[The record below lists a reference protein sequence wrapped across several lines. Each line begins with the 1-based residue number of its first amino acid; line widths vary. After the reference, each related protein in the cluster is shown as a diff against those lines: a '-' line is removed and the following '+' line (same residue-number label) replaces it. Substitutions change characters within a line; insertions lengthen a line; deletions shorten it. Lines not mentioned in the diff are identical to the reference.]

1 MSKPIVAIVGR
12 PNVGKSTLFNQIGKK
27 KVSIVDDMAGVTRDR
42 IYLDA
47 TWLNYE
53 FTLIDTGG
61 IELKSADK
69 MLNSIKIQAKIA
81 VEEADAI
88 IFVVDG
94 RAGLTSADEDI
105 GKMLRGTEK
114 PIIVAVNKIDNV
126 NLEGE
131 LYEFYNLGLGEPIG
145 ISASN
150 ALNLGDLL
158 DAVVKTF
165 PENNSEV
172 RDEDEIRIAVI
183 GRPNVGKSSLVN
195 KLLGEERVIVSDV
208 PGTTRDAIDTHFFL
222 DGTKFTLIDTAGMRK
237 KSKIDE
243 PVERYSVIRSLR
255 AIDRADVVLMLI
267 EAPAGVTE
275 QDKKIAGYAHDSG
288 KGCVIVV
295 NKWDIFPNKH
305 DRSTN
310 RFTDELRERLGFLQY
325 APVVYTSALT
335 GQRVDR
341 VIELVKFVAEQQSMR
356 IQTSILNELIRDSV
370 AINPPPSKK
379 GKSAKKCVS
388 IASRVVPGTSLT
400 ITRSSPSIAL
410 TSEDFPTF
418 GRPITAIRISSSS
431 RVSSSF
437 DGKFFTTASSK
448 SPKFSALLAEMPIG
462 SPKPKL

>member
-27 KVSIVDDMAGVTRDR
+27 KLSIVDDVAGVTRDR
-42 IYLDA
+42 IYMDA
-47 TWLNYE
+47 TWLDKE

-61 IELKSADK
+61 IEIKSADK
-69 MLNSIKIQAKIA
+69 MLNSIKIQAQIA
-81 VEEADAI
+81 IDEADAI

-105 GKMLRGTEK
+105 GKMLRGSKK
-114 PIIVAVNKIDNV
+114 PITLAVNKIDNLK
-126 NLEGE
+126 LEAE

-158 DAVVKTF
+158 DAVIKTF
-165 PENNSEV
+165 PKTEIET

-195 KLLGEERVIVSDV
+195 KLLGEERVIVSDI
-208 PGTTRDAIDTHFFL
+208 PGTTRDAIDTHFFM
-222 DGTKFTLIDTAGMRK
+222 DGTKFTLIDTAGMRR

-267 EAPAGVTE
+267 EAPVGVTE

-310 RFTDELRERLGFLQY
+310 RFTDDLRNRLGFLQY
-325 APVVYTSALT
+325 APVVYVSALT

-341 VIELVKFVAEQQSMR
+341 IIELVKFVAEQQSMR
-356 IQTSILNELIRDSV
+356 IQTSILNELIRDAV
-370 AINPPPSKK
+370 AVNPPPSKK
-379 GKSAKKCVS
+379 GKAAKIFFVTQADICPPRFIIFVNEPELLHFS
-388 IASRVVPGTSLT
+388 YLRFIENRLRESFGFEGTPL
-400 ITRSSPSIAL
+400 
-410 TSEDFPTF
+410 
-418 GRPITAIRISSSS
+418 
-431 RVSSSF
+431 
-437 DGKFFTTASSK
+437 KFFVRKHKVSD
-448 SPKFSALLAEMPIG
+448 
-462 SPKPKL
+462 

>member
-12 PNVGKSTLFNQIGKK
+12 PNVGKSTLFNQIGKRRM
-27 KVSIVDDMAGVTRDR
+27 SIVDDMAGVTRDR
-42 IYLDA
+42 IYMDA
-47 TWLNYE
+47 TWLDRE

-61 IELKSADK
+61 IEIKSADK
-69 MLNSIKIQAKIA
+69 ILTEIRTQAKIA
-81 VEEADAI
+81 VDEADVI

-94 RAGLTSADEDI
+94 RTGLTADDEDVA
-105 GKMLRGTEK
+105 KFLRGADK
-114 PIIVAVNKIDNV
+114 PIVLAVNKIDTPK
-126 NLEGE
+126 LDAET
-131 LYEFYNLGLGEPIG
+131 YEFYNLGLGEPIG

-158 DAVVKTF
+158 DAVIKTF
-165 PENNSEV
+165 PQTSEET

-195 KLLGEERVIVSDV
+195 AMLGEERVIVSDI
-208 PGTTRDAIDTHFFL
+208 PGTTRDAIDTQFFSG
-222 DGTKFTLIDTAGMRK
+222 GTKFTLIDTAGMRR

-288 KGCVIVV
+288 KGCVLVV

-310 RFTDELRERLGFLQY
+310 RFTDELRQRLGFLQY
-325 APVVYTSALT
+325 APVVYVSALT

-341 VIELVKFVAEQQSMR
+341 VTELVKFVAEQQSMR
-356 IQTSILNELIRDSV
+356 IQTSILNELIRDAV
-370 AINPPPSKK
+370 AVNPPPSKK
-379 GKSAKKCVS
+379 GKSAK
-388 IASRVVPGTSLT
+388 I
-400 ITRSSPSIAL
+400 
-410 TSEDFPTF
+410 
-418 GRPITAIRISSSS
+418 
-431 RVSSSF
+431 
-437 DGKFFTTASSK
+437 FFATQADICP
-448 SPKFSALLAEMPIG
+448 PKFILFVSEPELLHFSYLRFIENRLRESFGFEGTPLKFIVRKHNQNPQTD
-462 SPKPKL
+462 SPPKSTSFGLQQLRS